1 MAMKNNPGKRVIV
14 ALSGGIDSTVATI
27 LLKEKGYT
35 VGGITFFS
43 NQLGNR
49 DNLRIAEKIAQD
61 LQIPW
66 QPLDLTQEFQEIVV
80 EYFCQAYLSGRTPN
94 PCVICNWKIKFGLL
108 LEKIKSWGAD
118 YLATGHYVNKEYL
131 AKNKEFILKK
141 GLDKNKDQSYFLY
154 RLNQSVLSKVLF
166 PLGKLTKDQVRLIA
180 KRFNLINQYRK
191 ESQEICFIS
200 DDNYKEFLVQ
210 YIKKKIK
217 RGKFIDRE
225 GKLLGEHQGL
235 PFYTIG
241 QRRGLGISANNRKYV
256 LKIDD
261 QRNEIVLGEEKY
273 LYQNKMLVSELNFIS
288 GVVPTQPLKVEVKI
302 RYNGQ
307 GSPAMIYPSNQDGK
321 KRILVVFDQPQRAI
335 TPGQSAVFYQKDIV
349 LGGGVIEKG

>member
-1 MAMKNNPGKRVIV
+1 MTNNPGKRVIV
-14 ALSGGIDSTVATI
+14 ALSGGIDSAVATI
-27 LLKEKGYT
+27 LLKEEGYT
-35 VGGITFFS
+35 LGAITFYS
-43 NQLGNR
+43 NQLGNKE
-49 DNLRIAEKIAQD
+49 NLRIAEKIAQD

-66 QPLDLTQEFQEIVV
+66 QPLDLTKEFQEMVV
-80 EYFCQAYLSGRTPN
+80 EYFCQEYLSGRTPN

-108 LEKIKSWGAD
+108 LEKIKFWEAD
-118 YLATGHYVNKEYL
+118 YLATGHYVGKEYL
-131 AKNKEFILKK
+131 VENKEFILKK

-154 RLNQSVLSKVLF
+154 RLNQTVLSKVLF

-180 KRFNLINQYRK
+180 KRYKLKNQYRK

-200 DDNYKEFLVQ
+200 DKNYQEFLIQ

-225 GKLLGEHQGL
+225 GKLLGEHRGI

-241 QRRGLGISANNRKYV
+241 QRRGLGISADSRKYV

-261 QRNEIVLGEEKY
+261 QKNVIILGGEKD

-288 GVVPTQPLKVEVKI
+288 GMVPPQPLKVEVKI
-302 RYNGQ
+302 RYNSQ
-307 GSPAMIYPSNQDGK
+307 GSPAMIYPYNQDRQ

-349 LGGGVIEKG
+349 LGGGIIEKG